1 MITLGGRIRHLI
13 SAKRLKQKD
22 LAEMTDIKEPTL
34 SEILSDKKEPS
45 VFKVFAI
52 AKAFDVSVEW
62 LLMGDLTDD
71 EKKRKKE
78 RRVDYTQ
85 PCISQIIE
93 LSNLLDLNQ
102 RKKIIKMICLHFDLD
117 ESEFECEGENDKYK
131 EDET

>member
-93 LSNLLDLNQ
+93 LSNLLDLDQ

-117 ESEFECEGENDKYK
+117 ESKFECEGENDRFK
-131 EDET
+131 ESLE

>member
-34 SEILSDKKEPS
+34 SEIISDKKEPS

-93 LSNLLDLNQ
+93 LSNLLDLDQ

-131 EDET
+131 DSLE

>member
-34 SEILSDKKEPS
+34 SEIISDKKEPS

-117 ESEFECEGENDKYK
+117 ESEFECEGENDRYK
-131 EDET
+131 ESLE